1 MFSKTWIG
9 VSNKIGLDVKFNSF
23 FSFFTLQTL
32 MKKVMSSHRFER
44 VCECECVFG
53 ACLKV
58 CVCVIAQRMR
68 ETERGE

>member
-32 MKKVMSSHRFER
+32 MKKVMSSHRFESVCVCICVC

-58 CVCVIAQRMR
+58 RVCV
-68 ETERGE
+68 

>member
-44 VCECECVFG
+44 VCV
-53 ACLKV
+53 
-58 CVCVIAQRMR
+58 
-68 ETERGE
+68 

>member
-44 VCECECVFG
+44 VCAYVF
-53 ACLKV
+53 V
-58 CVCVIAQRMR
+58 CVCVSASVFLVHV
-68 ETERGE
+68 